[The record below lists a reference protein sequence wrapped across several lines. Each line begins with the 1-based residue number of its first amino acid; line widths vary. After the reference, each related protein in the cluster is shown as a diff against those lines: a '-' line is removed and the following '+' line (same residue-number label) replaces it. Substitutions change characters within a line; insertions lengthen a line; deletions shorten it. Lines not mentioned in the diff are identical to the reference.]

1 MEFTWKERLGIIS
14 SLTIPRIANALK
26 LYFSY
31 FFSIFLKRPFV
42 WGLPLSIAF
51 EPTTSCNL
59 RCPECPSGIRSFTR
73 PTGNADL
80 SDFKILI
87 DKVKTHVFYLTLY
100 FQGEPYL
107 NPAFFDM
114 ISHAKKAKIYTVTST
129 NAHYLNED
137 NCVKTIR
144 SGLDRLIISLDGI
157 KEETYSKYRIGGDL
171 KKVEEGIRTMVETK
185 RKLNSQTP
193 FIAIQTIAFS
203 HNEHELEE
211 IKSLKEKWGVD
222 YVLIKTAQVYHP
234 EESELLPK
242 NPKLSRYKQID
253 GAYSL
258 ENDLP
263 NRCWRMWSSPVV
275 TQEGQLIPCCF
286 DKDAEHSMGNI
297 VHDDFKETWKN
308 GKYQDFRAQ
317 LFKDRKA
324 IDICKNCSEG
334 VKVWN

>member
-1 MEFTWKERLGIIS
+1 MEFIWKERLQIIK
-14 SLTIPRIANALK
+14 SLTIARIVNAFK

-31 FFSIFLKRPFV
+31 YFSIFLKRPIV

-59 RCPECPSGIRSFTR
+59 RCPECPSGLRSFTR

-80 SDFKILI
+80 SDFKTLI
-87 DKVKTHVFYLTLY
+87 DKVNKHVFYLSLY

-107 NPAFFDM
+107 NAAFFDM
-114 ISHAKKAKIYTVTST
+114 ILYAKKAKIYTATST
-129 NAHYLNED
+129 NAHYLNEE
-137 NCVKTIR
+137 NCFRTIQ

-157 KEETYSKYRIGGDL
+157 SQESYSKYRIGGDL
-171 KKVEEGIRTMVETK
+171 KKVEEGIRNMVKAKE
-185 RKLNSQTP
+185 KLNSLTP
-193 FIAIQTIAFS
+193 FIVIQSIAFS

-211 IKSLKEKWGVD
+211 IKGLKDTWGVD
-222 YVLIKTAQVYHP
+222 YVLIKTAQVSQP
-234 EESELLPK
+234 EESVLLPK
-242 NPKLSRYKQID
+242 NPKLSRYKYIN

-258 ENDLP
+258 ESNLP
-263 NRCWRMWSSPVV
+263 NKCWRMWSSPVV

-286 DKDAEHSMGNI
+286 DKDAEHRMGNI
-297 VHDDFKETWKN
+297 VQEDFNEIWKN
-308 GKYQDFRAQ
+308 DKYLNFRKQ
-317 LFKDRKA
+317 MFLDRKL